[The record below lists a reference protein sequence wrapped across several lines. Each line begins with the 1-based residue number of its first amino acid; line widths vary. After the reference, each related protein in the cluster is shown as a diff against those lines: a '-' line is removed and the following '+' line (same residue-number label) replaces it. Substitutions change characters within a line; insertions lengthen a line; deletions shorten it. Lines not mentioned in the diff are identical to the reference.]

1 VCFSRLNR
9 SSSKTKDGT
18 PSSSRA
24 KPEFMRSRYDS
35 KDAHEV
41 PTRDRGLGSVGV
53 AQQLGNPQAFGVVR
67 LRLSKIRTPAFP
79 RNPSVSH

>member
-1 VCFSRLNR
+1 MGTSACVFSRLNR

-41 PTRDRGLGSVGV
+41 PTRDRGLG
-53 AQQLGNPQAFGVVR
+53 FGR
-67 LRLSKIRTPAFP
+67 RSNWAALRHLEWSG
-79 RNPSVSH
+79 SG